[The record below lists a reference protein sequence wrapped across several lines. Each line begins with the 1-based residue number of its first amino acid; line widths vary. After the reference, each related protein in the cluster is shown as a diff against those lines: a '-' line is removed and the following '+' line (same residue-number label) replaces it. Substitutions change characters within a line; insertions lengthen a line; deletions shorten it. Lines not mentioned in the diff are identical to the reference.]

1 MADGGGGS
9 EGAGLAEPGRRAGSA
24 GFTAGR
30 DACRY
35 RGDAGTE
42 GKAGLAGLRRSQTAA
57 TGGRIPAV
65 VRFHSW
71 LSPPFI

>member
-35 RGDAGTE
+35 KGDAGTAVADRRDRGADTGSCE
-42 GKAGLAGLRRSQTAA
+42 ISFLAFAALHLDSAGFYL
-57 TGGRIPAV
+57 
-65 VRFHSW
+65 
-71 LSPPFI
+71 